1 LEIEKDELEVGI
13 INITE
18 ENWIGDDLN
27 SITEMRNK
35 I

>member
-13 INITE
+13 INITK